1 MSTEELLCRMT
12 ELIKQQADIIQAQSD
27 ALRQVH
33 AAVDLEDRIAQA
45 DRERQEIL

>member
-12 ELIKQQADIIQAQSD
+12 ELIKQQADIIQQQSD

-33 AAVDLEDRIAQA
+33 AAVDLDVRIAQA
-45 DRERQEIL
+45 AKERQEIL